1 MSLEDRRRNWI
12 KRVGGRRKNRPL
24 AVLIVIAPFILA
36 FVGMMALL
44 FGWLWILDHLG
55 AEVPDWY

>member
-1 MSLEDRRRNWI
+1 M
-12 KRVGGRRKNRPL
+12 KNRPL

-55 AEVPDWY
+55 AEVPDWN